1 LFERSAQ
8 FPGTAPNLVIDV
20 PSVEEAL
27 RKVEAAGGTAVTE
40 RIAVGDMGF
49 TGYSTDTEGN
59 LIGRWE
65 TARRPPEP
73 SPLVCPH

>member
-1 LFERSAQ
+1 LLERSAQ

-40 RIAVGDMGF
+40 RIAVGDIGF
-49 TGYSTDTEGN
+49 TGYFTDSEGN
-59 LIGRWE
+59 LIGLW
-65 TARRPPEP
+65 RPPEP
-73 SPLVCPH
+73 LPLVWPH